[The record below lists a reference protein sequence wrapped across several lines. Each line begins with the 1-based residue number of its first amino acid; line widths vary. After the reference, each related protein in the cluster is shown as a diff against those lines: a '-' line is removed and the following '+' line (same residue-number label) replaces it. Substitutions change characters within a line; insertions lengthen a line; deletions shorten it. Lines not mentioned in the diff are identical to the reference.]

1 MPSFDYKAVTT
12 IAVAMSI
19 ISYILTLIRR
29 SQPNFN
35 YAVTTTDGG
44 VLSFITGFFIGALSG
59 IYTALLGIIGSIT
72 GMPEWF
78 NALFTVPV
86 SIIILMYLINKA

>member
-1 MPSFDYKAVTT
+1 MVSHDYKAITT

-19 ISYILTLIRR
+19 ISYFLTLIHR
-29 SQPNFN
+29 SQPSFS
-35 YAVTTTDGG
+35 YAVSTGSDTGII
-44 VLSFITGFFIGALSG
+44 SWITGIFYSAYTFLIGL
-59 IYTALLGIIGSIT
+59 IGSIT

-86 SIIILMYLINKA
+86 SIIVLMYVINKV